1 MNVPIYAVWDK
12 DYGQLWRDVICVTSN
27 GNVSPGQPEPVC
39 SSCADLVYTTRS
51 HRVEGVTSI
60 SRFIL
65 HCHKPSEN
73 PQLVLFSIFI
83 LQSFSI
89 SIIFWFRPYYFSVWW
104 WPHQKFLGNNFLLPY
119 EIQRTGG
126 GYLSVRYL
134 SCYYRRGTVIELQH
148 HHPHPWK
155 DDKLANS
162 LLPEP
167 GKDVNLRLKF
177 IQM

>member
-1 MNVPIYAVWDK
+1 ME
-12 DYGQLWRDVICVTSN
+12 RHDVICVTNN
-27 GNVSPGQPEPVC
+27 GNVSPGQSEPVC

-83 LQSFSI
+83 LQFFFNLYARA
-89 SIIFWFRPYYFSVWW
+89 SIIWFRPYFSVWWGMW

-177 IQM
+177 IQI